1 MVLNAVETLDDIIG
15 VSEMLLKLL
24 VTSDIESTKSI
35 PELYNQPDESPA
47 DTDKLWK
54 LIAKREKKIHQLF
67 ENFSSEELQLHQ
79 VKLQTMAALDTQLVD
94 KVNRTQKSAKS
105 KILKLKQ
112 NKKAI
117 SLYQKL

>member
-1 MVLNAVETLDDIIG
+1 MVLNAVETLDDIID
-15 VSEMLLKLL
+15 VSEMLIKLL
-24 VTSDIESTKSI
+24 VTSDIESKKSI
-35 PELYNQPDESPA
+35 AELYNQADENPA
-47 DTDKLWK
+47 DTDKLLK
-54 LIAKREKKIHQLF
+54 LIAKREEKIHLLF
-67 ENFSSEELQLHQ
+67 ENFSSEELQLHL

-94 KVNRTQKSAKS
+94 KVNCTQKSAKS